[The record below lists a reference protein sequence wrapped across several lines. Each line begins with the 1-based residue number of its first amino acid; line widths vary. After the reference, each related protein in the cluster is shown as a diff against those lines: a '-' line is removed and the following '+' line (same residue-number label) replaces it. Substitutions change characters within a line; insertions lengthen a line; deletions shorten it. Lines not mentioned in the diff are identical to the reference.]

1 MLLVIAWLEKRGEVS
16 FFLSFCSF
24 YRKNG
29 GRRRVSSSQNMNIS
43 VKAVLALFFF
53 DNSTP
58 GVFRYSIHW
67 SQVEKRFCFF
77 AM

>member
-1 MLLVIAWLEKRGEVS
+1 MLVVIAWLEKRGEVS
-16 FFLSFCSF
+16 FFLSFARF
-24 YRKNG
+24 TERMEEG
-29 GRRRVSSSQNMNIS
+29 RVSSSQNMNIS
-43 VKAVLALFFF
+43 LKAVLALFFF

-67 SQVEKRFCFF
+67 SRVEKRFCFF